1 MSTFQ
6 SSYFINSGTIIQEI
20 RGEKR
25 ERERKKERI
34 RRRNRAKKCKTMHF
48 LCQK

>member
-6 SSYFINSGTIIQEI
+6 SLYSINSGTIIQEVKGGG
-20 RGEKR
+20 R
-25 ERERKKERI
+25 RKKKQKKK
-34 RRRNRAKKCKTMHF
+34 RAKKCKTMHF